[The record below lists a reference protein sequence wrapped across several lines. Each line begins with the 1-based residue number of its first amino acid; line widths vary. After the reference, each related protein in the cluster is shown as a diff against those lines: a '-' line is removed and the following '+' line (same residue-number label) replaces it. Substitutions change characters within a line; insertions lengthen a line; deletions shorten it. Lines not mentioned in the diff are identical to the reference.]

1 MSSLLEYE
9 FWVSVSFTFPSNGF
23 RVLKFDVIF
32 LGVSLLSSI
41 QGFTLYVNESQSFN
55 FYSV

>member
-32 LGVSLLSSI
+32 W
-41 QGFTLYVNESQSFN
+41 GFHCFHQFKVLHCT
-55 FYSV
+55 